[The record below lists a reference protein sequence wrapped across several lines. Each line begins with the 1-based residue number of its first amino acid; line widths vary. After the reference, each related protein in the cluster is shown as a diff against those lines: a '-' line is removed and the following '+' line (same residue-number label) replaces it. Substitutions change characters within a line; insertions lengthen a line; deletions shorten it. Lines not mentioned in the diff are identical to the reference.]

1 LLFNSILALV
11 MLPLATAKIWQSAR
25 GLPVIER
32 DALRRH
38 VTALLIGGMQPGP
51 HTASAQAQV
60 QMQAPAQQPKQKPPS
75 GRRNHKDADPGSQ
88 S

>member
-1 LLFNSILALV
+1 MLLFNSILALV

-25 GLPVIER
+25 GLPVIGR

-38 VTALLIGGMQPGP
+38 VTALLIGAMQPVP
-51 HTASAQAQV
+51 HTASVQAQARAQAQ
-60 QMQAPAQQPKQKPPS
+60 QQKLKPPS
-75 GRRNHKDADPGSQ
+75 GRRNRKDTGSQ

>member
-1 LLFNSILALV
+1 MLFNSILALV

-38 VTALLIGGMQPGP
+38 VSALLIGGMQPLP
-51 HTASAQAQV
+51 RAA
-60 QMQAPAQQPKQKPPS
+60 QPK
-75 GRRNHKDADPGSQ
+75 RRVVSRSKS
-88 S
+88 